1 MRSIPSG
8 KVFVCFL
15 IARFWRARYVRRGI
29 NLWFCGAGCC
39 EEVMDYPRAND
50 FRYVVLLARVLGAG
64 YFSKLPCSF
73 LERGMGPVAPYL
85 RLDKGRRLRYKGL

>member
-1 MRSIPSG
+1 
-8 KVFVCFL
+8 
-15 IARFWRARYVRRGI
+15 
-29 NLWFCGAGCC
+29 
-39 EEVMDYPRAND
+39 MDYPRAND